1 MAESPQEMGLIH
13 LPPRELQ
20 LLPMWTEM
28 LVLSMVVPVWGCAV
42 MHLMVVFTEGIG
54 LSVQHALSL
63 PDLAPPCPLGPVLPG
78 T

>member
-1 MAESPQEMGLIH
+1 MAESPQEMGLTRR
-13 LPPRELQ
+13 PPCEPQ
-20 LLPMWTEM
+20 FLPMWTEM
-28 LVLSMVVPVWGCAV
+28 PVVSMAVPVWGCAV

-54 LSVQHALSL
+54 LSVQRALPL